1 MRWLLGSLVILILLL
16 AIYLGSALWS
26 LAALANAV
34 RTGNGAAVIERT
46 DVTSLKQSIADQVVA
61 AYLARIGETRQV
73 GSTERMLI
81 RAAGGGVAE
90 AMIARLLTPERLTEI
105 LKTGQIQGVQELP
118 PISGL
123 PQLIDL
129 DTGNA
134 LAMLQRLRFIQ
145 PIEFGFRLTDATADR
160 FSEARMHFA
169 GTGWKLSGLTLPAG
183 AINQLAAS
191 LPAK

>member
-1 MRWLLGSLVILILLL
+1 MRWLLGSLVALFVLLVL
-16 AIYLGSALWS
+16 YLGSALWS
-26 LAALANAV
+26 LAGLADAV

-46 DVTSLKQSIADQVVA
+46 DVISLKQSIADQVVA
-61 AYLARIGETRQV
+61 AYLVRIGETRQV

-90 AMIARLLTPERLTEI
+90 AMIAKLLTAERLTEI
-105 LKTGQIQGVQELP
+105 LKTGKIHGVQELP

-123 PQLIDL
+123 PRLADL

-145 PIEFGFRLTDATADR
+145 PTEFGIRLTDATADR
-160 FSEARMHFA
+160 FGEARLHFA
-169 GTGWKLSGLTLPAG
+169 GTGWKLSGLTLPADV
-183 AINQLAAS
+183 INNLAAS